1 MDSTLQNVNLL
12 DKWFASSDLFPFAFI
27 NTGIDAVNQTLA
39 KTILPTADSN
49 LISIKAEEGWGD
61 CSHAELHFSASF

>member
-12 DKWFASSDLFPFAFI
+12 NKRLASLDLFPFAFI

-39 KTILPTADSN
+39 KTIWPTADSN
-49 LISIKAEEGWGD
+49 LMSIKAEEGWGD
-61 CSHAELHFSASF
+61 CSSAELHFSASF